1 MFKIVIDPGHGE
13 KDNKGVY
20 PEYREGTQMWK
31 LAQKILA
38 KLADYECEYI
48 TTRPKITD
56 NPLPEE
62 RGKMAKGADLF
73 LSLHSNTP
81 GSDSQGTPAYE
92 KCTGAIS
99 FYSIK
104 RPLDKVFAEK
114 LVKGVADLMEIY
126 SRGAKTKTKKN
137 GEDWYAVIRN
147 SIAVGCEHSF
157 IIEHGFHTNRHDCA
171 WLLEDKNL
179 EKLAEF
185 EVGLIASYYA
195 LKRKETPP
203 TETIEKGDLVHIE
216 DGAVYWNG
224 KAIPKSVLTRNYYV
238 TSINHTTGRA
248 VLGKSEDGKFN
259 LNSAVD
265 EKYLK
270 KIKSGKTTQSSAATF
285 PALSGYEGSSITTAL
300 NLIGISS
307 TYSNRL
313 KIAKANG
320 IKLYIGT
327 AAQNAKLLDLL
338 KQGELL
344 KP

>member
-20 PEYREGTQMWK
+20 TEYREGTQMWK

-62 RGKMAKGADLF
+62 RGKMAKDADLF

-81 GSDSQGTPAYE
+81 SSKDKGKPSYE
-92 KCTGAIS
+92 KATGTIS
-99 FYSIK
+99 FYSVK
-104 RPLDKVFAEK
+104 RPNDKPFATD
-114 LVKGVADLMEIY
+114 LAKGVADVMGIY
-126 SRGAKTKTKKN
+126 SRGAQAKAKN
-137 GEDWYAVIRN
+137 NGDDWYAVIRN
-147 SIAVGCEHSF
+147 SIAVGCKHSF
-157 IIEHGFHTNRHDCA
+157 IIEHGFHSNKHDCA
-171 WLLEDKNL
+171 WLLDDKNL
-179 EKLAEF
+179 EKLAEA
-185 EVGLIASYYA
+185 ESELITTYYDIP
-195 LKRKETPP
+195 KQYVPP
-203 TETIEKGDLVHIE
+203 KDKIEKGDLVHIE

-224 KAIPKSVLTRNYYV
+224 KTIPKSVLARNYYV

-259 LNSAVD
+259 LNSAVN

-270 KIKSGKTTQSSAATF
+270 KVKSGKTAQSSAATF
-285 PALSGYEGSSITTAL
+285 PAVSGYEGSSITTAL
-300 NLIGISS
+300 NLIGVSA
-307 TYSNRL
+307 TYTYRL
-313 KIAKANG
+313 KIAQANG